1 MNIHVSYEGY
11 MEYKSNVIP
20 VIEKKIFCKTA
31 ICKMNTIELFE
42 DMFLVFITARVLYV
56 LHQVL

>member
-1 MNIHVSYEGY
+1 

-42 DMFLVFITARVLYV
+42 DMFLVVFITAHVLYV